1 MTQRRERKEERK
13 SRDLRRFKDSRT
25 LREREEDA
33 EECPKGGCSKSRGD
47 EGELRR
53 LAGWL
58 CQSTSMY
65 LAEECKRGAKV
76 TFLTVDGRG
85 RIVHLRDSRCGNYG
99 RDCRTYGTRVFP
111 IASEKIYIL
120 YYSTK
125 PRSSFGNFTRTIGHA
140 RRFWVYLIKKGIKDR
155 FGIKC
160 INSRINNLS
169 N

>member
-33 EECPKGGCSKSRGD
+33 EEHPKGGCSKSRGD

-76 TFLTVDGRG
+76 TFLTVDSRVSCTCATLDAAITVEIVARTERECFQSPAKKYIFFIIVQNRG
-85 RIVHLRDSRCGNYG
+85 HLSEILLVQLVTHD
-99 RDCRTYGTRVFP
+99 VFG
-111 IASEKIYIL
+111 Y
-120 YYSTK
+120 T
-125 PRSSFGNFTRTIGHA
+125 
-140 RRFWVYLIKKGIKDR
+140 
-155 FGIKC
+155 
-160 INSRINNLS
+160 
-169 N
+169 